1 LNTSAPIINHTFNNE
16 INELKQLIITQNEI
30 LEKLK
35 IDARP
40 KTIRKPKPENQKKMK
55 SLDLTITDD
64 DIKNI
69 IENNSN
75 SNSNSNTNTNNTNNK
90 KTIEPKIDE
99 KLKSFLDALLKK

>member
-1 LNTSAPIINHTFNNE
+1 MNISTPTINHTFNNE
-16 INELKQLIITQNEI
+16 LNKLKQLIITQNEI

-35 IDARP
+35 ID
-40 KTIRKPKPENQKKMK
+40 TKPKRTRTPKIDNQKHLK

-69 IENNSN
+69 IENNNN
-75 SNSNSNTNTNNTNNK
+75 SNNSNTNNK

>member
-1 LNTSAPIINHTFNNE
+1 MNTSAPIINHIFNNE

-55 SLDLTITDD
+55 SLDLTITDN

-75 SNSNSNTNTNNTNNK
+75 THNPNIKNSTNNK

-99 KLKSFLDALLKK
+99 KLN